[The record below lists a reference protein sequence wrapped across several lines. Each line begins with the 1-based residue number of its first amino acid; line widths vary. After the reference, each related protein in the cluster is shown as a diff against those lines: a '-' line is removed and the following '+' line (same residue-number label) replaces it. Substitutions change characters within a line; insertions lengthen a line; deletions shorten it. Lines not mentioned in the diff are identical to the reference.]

1 MSSFGRGL
9 RANDSQASRPIGIH
23 WVITIHHTLLL
34 ALLLPLLLVVD
45 AAGSGWWR
53 DTCGAPA
60 MFASQ

>member
-9 RANDSQASRPIGIH
+9 RANDRLLGIH

-53 DTCGAPA
+53 NTCGAPA